1 MVTWRQP
8 GSGASVHTWS
18 HQTGAPHLS
27 AVSQLQYLHRLNMRK
42 WFIIRERIDD
52 SECDQMK
59 LTPLTRPALWNYHKY
74 ELVAWLVVTG
84 AWPGAQRHGVWPQN
98 YPNQR
103 SPAVSLY
110 PTPLLYLR
118 YPPPLLYQCIPVS
131 QSIRRINSPHLAW
144 ARTLSL
150 SLTLVPPGEHK

>member
-1 MVTWRQP
+1 
-8 GSGASVHTWS
+8 
-18 HQTGAPHLS
+18 
-27 AVSQLQYLHRLNMRK
+27 MRK

-52 SECDQMK
+52 SEYDQMK
-59 LTPLTRPALWNYHKY
+59 LTPLTPPALWNYHKY
-74 ELVAWLVVTG
+74 ELVAGLVVTG

-118 YPPPLLYQCIPVS
+118 YPCITINPPYQFSPPRLGPDLEPELDIGPAKRTQIETNHLCGDCLKAGFTLGTVAQLHSLISGPYLD
-131 QSIRRINSPHLAW
+131 PHL
-144 ARTLSL
+144 
-150 SLTLVPPGEHK
+150 VPAS